1 MRDSPF
7 CPGCHRTVAIMEI
20 HCPYCGRELASAP
33 FGGASIIVGALFGAV
48 DGVLYALWEM
58 QKPKPTF
65 HGGLVGGG
73 ILGAILGMFVLG
85 GITFVVSKAILSLR
99 HARARDFLVGD
110 ENTAE
115 WQALS
120 RASGC
125 ENAVVSVFV
134 CLLVHGLAFAV
145 YWFWIR

>member
-7 CPGCHRTVAIMEI
+7 CPVCHRTIDI
-20 HCPYCGRELASAP
+20 LDLHCPHCGRELDSSP
-33 FGGASIIVGALFGAV
+33 LPGPSIIVGALFGAV

-58 QKPKPTF
+58 QKPKPAF
-65 HGGLVGGG
+65 NGGLVGGAIFG
-73 ILGAILGMFVLG
+73 VCLGVFVLG
-85 GITFVVSKAILSLR
+85 TITWAISKAVLSLR
-99 HARARDFLVGD
+99 HARPRDFLVGD
-110 ENTAE
+110 EKTAE

-125 ENAVVSVFV
+125 ENVAVSVFV